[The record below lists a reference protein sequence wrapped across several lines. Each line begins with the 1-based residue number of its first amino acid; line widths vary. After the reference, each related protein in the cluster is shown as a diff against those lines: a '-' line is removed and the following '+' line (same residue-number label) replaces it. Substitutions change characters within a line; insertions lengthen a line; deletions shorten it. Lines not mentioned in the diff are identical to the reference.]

1 MNIIKYVNVGGRLKS
16 TANSENPANDHVV
29 AGANAIFDDEKALLQ
44 SNINKYLYNALE
56 TICEQLGIELPNN
69 GGNNNPGDNPSTP
82 DNPDNPNPGGN
93 TPIPENLQEILN
105 GLNQAIEDLN
115 TSLNSNSGDL
125 EGLDDRVTE
134 IEEILSD
141 TQLENEQAE
150 QEEYVDLGLPS
161 GTLWAKYNVG
171 ASRET
176 ECGNYYT
183 YGSGINTY
191 DSSQSS
197 YYLGAEN
204 PLPISVDTAAQ
215 SWGTQW
221 RTPTKEQFEELLANT
236 TCDIVTIDGIE
247 GIKLTA
253 NNGKYLFFPGS
264 GWWSGSNYMG
274 ADDFSYYWS
283 STPYDDN
290 TNAYIMS
297 LTQSHEVRGSFRGNG
312 FNIRPVLQYT
322 IPARLVEIDSS
333 GKLKKSDK
341 KTTDFVQ
348 TTQNCK
354 ILVIEEEEYN
364 SLESYDKDTLY
375 FVLKPWE
382 EWTFGNDFPAIL
394 Q

>member
-125 EGLDDRVTE
+125 EGLDDRVTQVE
-134 IEEILSD
+134 NTLIDLIPSSD
-141 TQLENEQAE
+141 DPGN
-150 QEEYVDLGLPS
+150 QEES
-161 GTLWAKYNVG
+161 
-171 ASRET
+171 T
-176 ECGNYYT
+176 EE
-183 YGSGINTY
+183 NT
-191 DSSQSS
+191 
-197 YYLGAEN
+197 
-204 PLPISVDTAAQ
+204 
-215 SWGTQW
+215 
-221 RTPTKEQFEELLANT
+221 
-236 TCDIVTIDGIE
+236 
-247 GIKLTA
+247 
-253 NNGKYLFFPGS
+253 
-264 GWWSGSNYMG
+264 
-274 ADDFSYYWS
+274 
-283 STPYDDN
+283 
-290 TNAYIMS
+290 
-297 LTQSHEVRGSFRGNG
+297 
-312 FNIRPVLQYT
+312 
-322 IPARLVEIDSS
+322 LVEVTPS
-333 GKLKKSDK
+333 GKLKSSGK

-364 SLESYDKDTLY
+364 SLESYDEDILY